1 VVQEKRGLIVDA
13 NVLYSA
19 LHKPQGVCGTILQAA
34 IDGFCELFSPDSVRE
49 EVRRNLVENLS
60 MSEQE
65 TLRLISAL
73 PVEWVPRE
81 AYEDRINQAVSLL
94 THEEDAPVLAASL
107 ATRLQILSGDRHFH
121 SEKVIRVAKVFT
133 PRQFLESLPRRK
145 P

>member
-1 VVQEKRGLIVDA
+1 VVPEKRKLIVDA

-19 LHKPQGVCGTILQAA
+19 LYKPQGVCGTILQAS
-34 IDGFCELFSPDSVRE
+34 IDGICELFSPDSVRE

-81 AYEDRINQAVSLL
+81 AYEERIKQAVSLL
-94 THEEDAPVLAASL
+94 THGEDAPVLATSL
-107 ATRLQILSGDRHFH
+107 ATHLPILSGDKHFR
-121 SEKVIRVAKVFT
+121 SEKVIRAVKVLT

-145 P
+145 L